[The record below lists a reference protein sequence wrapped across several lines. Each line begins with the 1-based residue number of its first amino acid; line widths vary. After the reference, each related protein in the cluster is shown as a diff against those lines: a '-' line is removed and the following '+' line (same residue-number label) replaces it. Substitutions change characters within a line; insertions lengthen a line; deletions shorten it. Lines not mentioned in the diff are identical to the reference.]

1 MSLNERLEMNDEE
14 VFKLI
19 NEEFSLME
27 KQATLYNI
35 INEMMDQIEK
45 VQKHEE
51 EMELKLERLQRENIS
66 LRQSI
71 KDLSK

>member
-1 MSLNERLEMNDEE
+1 MNDDE
-14 VFKLI
+14 VFELI
-19 NEEFSLME
+19 NKEYDLLE
-27 KQATLYNI
+27 KKASLYNI

-51 EMELKLERLQRENIS
+51 EMELKLERLQRENAS